1 MARRPEP
8 PDDDDI
14 PPPPK
19 KRRDDV
25 KPVKRRAAAVAEDEE
40 PSEEPAPEPEEEPKR
55 EKLLSE
61 LSDKGLLKRMARHA
75 EEFQLLAGDP
85 SQAAVLR
92 RVELTRMMRAVQ
104 DVKDAREPIV
114 EVTVPRSVT
123 GEPFTL
129 GPKQFHPGV
138 YHVRASVAQY
148 LLWMIGENQRIELN
162 RLKQNGR
169 TIDLG
174 LIGTRARMATI
185 ARDTGD
191 SDYQG
196 RGV

>member
-19 KRRDDV
+19 RQESKS
-25 KPVKRRAAAVAEDEE
+25 PKRRAAAVEDDDSDSTTE
-40 PSEEPAPEPEEEPKR
+40 PEPAPEEKPR

-61 LSDKGLLKRMARHA
+61 LSDKGLAKRMARHA
-75 EEFQLLAGDP
+75 EEFQMLAGDP

-129 GPKQFHPGV
+129 GPKQFHPGI

-174 LIGTRARMATI
+174 LIGSRARMATI

-191 SDYQG
+191 ADYQG

>member
-14 PPPPK
+14 PPP
-19 KRRDDV
+19 KRA
-25 KPVKRRAAAVAEDEE
+25 PGKRRAAAVEDTDSDET
-40 PSEEPAPEPEEEPKR
+40 SAPEPEREEPKR
-55 EKLLSE
+55 EKMLSE
-61 LSDKGLLKRMARHA
+61 LSEKGLLKRMARHA
-75 EEFQLLAGDP
+75 EEFQMLSGDP

-92 RVELTRMMRAVQ
+92 RVELTRAMRAVQ
-104 DVKDAREPIV
+104 DVRDAREPIV

-129 GPKQFHPGV
+129 GPKQFYPGV
-138 YHVRASVAQY
+138 HHVRASIAQY

-174 LIGTRARMATI
+174 LIGTRARMAAI
-185 ARDTGD
+185 SRDAGD
-191 SDYQG
+191 ADYQG

>member
-19 KRRDDV
+19 RTAG
-25 KPVKRRAAAVAEDEE
+25 KRRAAAVEDDSDTTTE
-40 PSEEPAPEPEEEPKR
+40 PEPEREEPKR

-75 EEFQLLAGDP
+75 EEFQMLAGDP

-92 RVELTRMMRAVQ
+92 RVELTRAMRAVQ
-104 DVKDAREPIV
+104 DVRDAREPIV

-129 GPKQFHPGV
+129 GPKQFYPGV
-138 YHVRASVAQY
+138 HHVRASIAQY

-174 LIGTRARMATI
+174 LIGTRARMAAI
-185 ARDTGD
+185 SRDAGD
-191 SDYQG
+191 ADYQG